1 MDTFKINIRKTVY
14 DVNHESWPEEYQ
26 VYANRGREFLFFF
39 YKSQTSDDVWYFHL
53 SENGSRELFITSKQF
68 PVEHIL
74 GLAKAVL
81 TVRYGIIDLDV
92 RLTAEAKR
100 TLKIK

>member
-68 PVEHIL
+68 PVEYIL

>member
-39 YKSQTSDDVWYFHL
+39 YNGPIFYF
-53 SENGSRELFITSKQF
+53 G
-68 PVEHIL
+68 V
-74 GLAKAVL
+74 
-81 TVRYGIIDLDV
+81 
-92 RLTAEAKR
+92 
-100 TLKIK
+100 